1 MKELKKEMLES
12 QNYVME
18 LKDRINSLKLRID
31 GNGMFNE
38 DGVPVLQTRIEY

>member
-1 MKELKKEMLES
+1 MLETEDF
-12 QNYVME
+12 VME

-38 DGVPVLQTRIEY
+38 DGIPVLQTKIEY